1 MSSNVIKVHK
11 ALRLTSKYANKDKK
25 QFIFQILD
33 DVKRMKNQMSEFMYN
48 RIHELVECLENKK
61 KKSQFIGNY
70 KQWKH
75 SVLPAHTIQTLFS
88 DVMTCYLNHIKQLI
102 NNAKKKIRI
111 QSKLNI
117 SKRSQRISIEFKKS
131 PLCRLISYLLSL
143 SNLQEYT
150 SFSHV
155 EAKLISKELQEF
167 WQNLSFKK
175 KMLVINIVNSK
186 IQRILKRI
194 KRIQFTS
201 GSFRLTA
208 SGYSYEIVKDED
220 NSLFKYFLKL
230 AFKSKSIYLPLLL
243 EDNPKNK
250 RSKKYFQRILTGN
263 LKKQIFLIDRRNST
277 NSKKLFFVVV
287 SEENLT
293 FHEFGK
299 FVGCDVNLT
308 SEKFLTFSN
317 GFSVE
322 FDKRFL
328 KEYLSFLE
336 EIDRKGYRNLTK
348 DEKRKLRKY
357 TKRIEW
363 YIEFLI
369 ANVINKLKQLGY
381 TDIVLEDLDLFNNGK
396 FYVNLFGYKMKLNR
410 FVRFLRLTGLKEKF
424 IRIAHNRG
432 IRVHL
437 THSAYTSQM
446 CPCCGHISKKNRKS
460 QSEFVCEKCGFQ
472 YDADRIASVNLLLR
486 IKHKEICKKLHT
498 QTKDTKEFRAK
509 PMTSRS
515 ILSILEKYFDFMT
528 LSKLLVQLVDVLP
541 TEFLA
546 RYFRHK
552 RMILCGFHHAV
563 SR

>member
-11 ALRLTSKYANKDKK
+11 ALRLTSKYANKGKK

-33 DVKRMKNQMSEFMYN
+33 DVKCMKNQMSNFIYN
-48 RIHELVECLENKK
+48 HLHELVECLRDGK
-61 KKSQFIGNY
+61 KKSQFISNY
-70 KQWKH
+70 RQWKH
-75 SVLPAHTIQTLFS
+75 TFLPAHTIQTLFC

-102 NNAKKKIRI
+102 NNVKKKIHI

-117 SKRSQRISIEFKKS
+117 SKRSQRISIEFRKS
-131 PLCRLISYLLSL
+131 PLCKLVAYLLVA

-150 SFSHV
+150 SLSQI
-155 EAKLISKELQEF
+155 EEKLTNEELQEF

-186 IQRILKRI
+186 IQRILRRI
-194 KRIQFTS
+194 KLIRFNS
-201 GSFRLTA
+201 GSFRLTT

-220 NSLFKYFLKL
+220 NILFKYFLKL
-230 AFKSKSIYLPLLL
+230 AFKSQSIYLPLLL

-250 RSKKYFQRILTGN
+250 RSKKYFQRILSGD

-277 NSKKLFFVVV
+277 NSKKLFFAVIK
-287 SEENLT
+287 EEDLT
-293 FHEFGK
+293 FQDFGK

-322 FDKRFL
+322 FDEKFL
-328 KEYLSFLE
+328 KEYLSFLR
-336 EIDRKGYRNLTK
+336 EIDKKGYQNLTK
-348 DEKRKLRKY
+348 DEKRKLKKY

-363 YIEFLI
+363 YIEFII
-369 ANVINKLKQLGY
+369 ANAINKLKQLGY
-381 TDIVLEDLDLFNNGK
+381 TDIVLEDLDPFNDGK
-396 FYVNLFGYKMKLNR
+396 FYVNLFGYKLKLNR

-437 THSAYTSQM
+437 THPAYSSQM
-446 CPCCGHISKKNRKS
+446 CPCCGYISKTNRKS
-460 QSEFVCEKCGFQ
+460 QSEFVCEKCGFR

-486 IKHKEICKKLHT
+486 IKHKDVCESLHT

-509 PMTSRS
+509 QMSTRS
-515 ILSILEKYFDFMT
+515 ILSVLEKYFDFVT

-546 RYFRHK
+546 RYFQHK
-552 RMILCGFHHAV
+552 RMILSGFHHPV
-563 SR
+563 PR